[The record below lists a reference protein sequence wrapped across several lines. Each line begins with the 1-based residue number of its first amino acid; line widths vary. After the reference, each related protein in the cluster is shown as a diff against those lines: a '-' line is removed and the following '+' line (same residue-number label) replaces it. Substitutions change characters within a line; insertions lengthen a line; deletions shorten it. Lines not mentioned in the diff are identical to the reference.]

1 MRKKLE
7 ELADELLVGA
17 YDLHIHSLPSVFP
30 RKLDGF
36 QLIQEAD
43 AAGMAGVMLKSH
55 YESTALRAEFIN
67 RYSGC
72 RTKAYGGL
80 VLNCPA
86 GGLNVYAVI
95 NALKAGA
102 KIIWMPTR
110 DSENSLRF
118 GNMDGDFFDRSGI
131 SILDERGHL
140 QERVYDI
147 LDAVKEKGAFLATG
161 HISPEES
168 ILLCREGRGRG
179 VNMILTHPDFPRTL
193 VDIDMQVELADLGVY
208 IEKTWFNIALGGVS
222 IKKTAEDIR
231 RIGSG
236 RVYIAT
242 DRGQKDMPSPTM
254 EMKRFI
260 TGLLDEGVS
269 EAQIRDLVQK
279 VPERIVN
286 TENQ

>member
-1 MRKKLE
+1 
-7 ELADELLVGA
+7 
-17 YDLHIHSLPSVFP
+17 
-30 RKLDGF
+30 
-36 QLIQEAD
+36 
-43 AAGMAGVMLKSH
+43 
-55 YESTALRAEFIN
+55 
-67 RYSGC
+67 
-72 RTKAYGGL
+72 
-80 VLNCPA
+80 
-86 GGLNVYAVI
+86 
-95 NALKAGA
+95 
-102 KIIWMPTR
+102 
-110 DSENSLRF
+110 
-118 GNMDGDFFDRSGI
+118 
-131 SILDERGHL
+131 
-140 QERVYDI
+140 
-147 LDAVKEKGAFLATG
+147 
-161 HISPEES
+161 
-168 ILLCREGRGRG
+168 
-179 VNMILTHPDFPRTL
+179 MILTHPDFPRTL

>member
-1 MRKKLE
+1 MRKKVE
-7 ELADELLVGA
+7 ELAGELLVGA

-72 RTKAYGGL
+72 RAKAYGGL
-80 VLNCPA
+80 ALNWPA

-118 GNMDGDFFDRSGI
+118 GNMDGDFFDRPGI
-131 SILDERGHL
+131 SILDDQGRL

-147 LDAVKEKGAFLATG
+147 LDAVKESGAFLATG

-168 ILLCREGRGRG
+168 VLLCREGRARG

-193 VDIDMQVELADLGVY
+193 IDIDTQVELADLGVY

-242 DRGQKDMPSPTM
+242 DRGQKDLPSPAV
-254 EMKRFI
+254 EMKQFI
-260 TGLLDEGVS
+260 VGLLEEGLS
-269 EAQIRDLVQK
+269 ELQIRDLVQK
-279 VPERIVN
+279 VPEHIVN